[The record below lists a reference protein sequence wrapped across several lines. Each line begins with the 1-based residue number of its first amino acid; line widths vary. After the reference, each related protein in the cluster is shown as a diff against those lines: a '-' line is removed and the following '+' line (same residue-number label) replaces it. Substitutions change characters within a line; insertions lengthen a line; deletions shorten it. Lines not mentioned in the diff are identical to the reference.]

1 MDGVCFIVHVSFKCI
16 FFVFNCECLYFFL
29 VNCGCWIFFWG
40 FNCVVVSAECLN
52 GGVRLRIVYV

>member
-29 VNCGCWIFFWG
+29 VNCGCWIFFG
-40 FNCVVVSAECLN
+40 DLTVLLSVLN
-52 GGVRLRIVYV
+52 V